1 MLTIIGGARML
12 TLFELLELQLT
23 QTEQGQ
29 MTLVHCSRLP
39 FIVSL

>member
-1 MLTIIGGARML
+1 MLTIIEGARML

-29 MTLVHCSRLP
+29 MTLVHL
-39 FIVSL
+39 